1 MLGGLGLGRLAEA
14 ALLAKN
20 ALGDGCVYGGWIVA
34 EGGGGG
40 GGWVFRRSDRG
51 ESGDRIAR

>member
-40 GGWVFRRSDRG
+40 GGFRRSDRG

>member
-40 GGWVFRRSDRG
+40 GSEEVIGVNQ
-51 ESGDRIAR
+51 EIE